1 MQHVAIDGKQEFLAQ
16 LREQLAKR
24 LPQEKVEAVT
34 TFAEAF
40 YASAPLEDLI
50 ERHLDDTYGATLM
63 TWHFIQHH
71 DPRSPKVHVYNPDF
85 EEHGWQ
91 SSHTLIEVL
100 HEDMPF
106 LVDSVRIELNRR
118 GITVHAIHN
127 AVLAVE
133 RDRQHRLKRTAS
145 PRDKDA
151 PQGRESIMVIEIDR
165 HSDAP
170 VLEDLEAS
178 LRDVLTDVRT
188 AVEDFEPMLARVGE
202 ALEEIK
208 AIFSSPF
215 LDVSSR
221 LCLTASA
228 SLSRCPSSCLLL
240 TSLSSGLSRDK
251 ERKRNVLLPQNFL
264 RLVREQWN
272 AGLGEITRAHMGAL
286 ARDVQPL
293 DLMGVR
299 ERALPDEQFSEV
311 LQTVSDS
318 DNCTNSSSSG
328 LLSSMP
334 CSAFFLICRKH
345 CRFKS
350 IGVSQAL
357 RTDALLDHEP
367 LDPHSLATS
376 DLPRHAALAPQEHSR
391 NG

>member
-1 MQHVAIDGKQEFLAQ
+1 MSPSLQTVSTVSSSRSKSAATQAQ
-16 LREQLAKR
+16 GFHGLNDVCQRIPMLVVGLIGQQLAER
-24 LPQEKVEAVT
+24 L
-34 TFAEAF
+34 FCLL
-40 YASAPLEDLI
+40 APSRNED
-50 ERHLDDTYGATLM
+50 H
-63 TWHFIQHH
+63 
-71 DPRSPKVHVYNPDF
+71 PDAARDL
-85 EEHGWQ
+85 Q
-91 SSHTLIEVL
+91 
-100 HEDMPF
+100 
-106 LVDSVRIELNRR
+106 DSFFGRR
-118 GITVHAIHN
+118 GPLSCFVRA
-127 AVLAVE
+127 
-133 RDRQHRLKRTAS
+133 RQE
-145 PRDKDA
+145 
-151 PQGRESIMVIEIDR
+151 GRIFW
-165 HSDAP
+165 
-170 VLEDLEAS
+170 
-178 LRDVLTDVRT
+178 T
-188 AVEDFEPMLARVGE
+188 
-202 ALEEIK
+202 LEEIK